1 VNTRRDEDPELLA
14 RIAWSLCAE
23 PGDPAAVAVV
33 AALGAVEAWRWL
45 LDVREL
51 TPTAAARSLRSR
63 VRERDGSAPGDAS
76 TGCRRE
82 DGDADEPGRAGLDD
96 RGRALRSIARAL
108 GRWLPRVDE
117 DPRATL
123 GAARRIGAVPLI
135 PGRPGWPDR
144 LADLGPTAPLCLW
157 VRGDPRLDVL
167 VDRSVAL
174 VGARAASEYGELVAG
189 DLAGGLAGTGVC
201 VLSGGAYGIDA
212 AAHRGVVAVR
222 TGAPTVALLAGG
234 PDRLSPAGN
243 ADLLRRVIDQGGA
256 VVAESPPGRPPSRS
270 QFLLRNRLIAALTCA
285 TVVVEAGWRSGALST
300 AHHAGELLRPVGA
313 VPGPVTSP
321 ASAGCHRLLRSGAAV
336 CVTEVA
342 DVLELLGPATTTAS
356 ADDAPHGVDGTRV
369 GGAGDAPGRA
379 DRVPGGGVAET
390 LGVPAPAW
398 SRAGGETAPHSRR
411 ARVLDAL
418 GRHPAGVPTVAA
430 RAGLAVAEVEAELG
444 LLELGGLARRTREG
458 RWSRERVG

>member
-1 VNTRRDEDPELLA
+1 MTARSDEDPELLA
-14 RIAWSLCAE
+14 RVAWSLCAE
-23 PGDPAAVAVV
+23 PGDPAAVAIV
-33 AALGAVEAWRWL
+33 AALGAVGAWRWL
-45 LDVREL
+45 LDARAL

-63 VRERDGSAPGDAS
+63 VRERDGSAPGDTS
-76 TGCRRE
+76 VGFRRE
-82 DGDADEPGRAGLDD
+82 DGDADEPERAALDD
-96 RGRALRSIARAL
+96 HGRALRSIARAL
-108 GRWLPRVDE
+108 GRWLPRVDA
-117 DPRATL
+117 DPRAVM

-135 PGRPGWPDR
+135 PDRPGWPDR
-144 LADLGPTAPLCLW
+144 LGDLGPTAPLCLW

-212 AAHRGVVAVR
+212 AAHRAVVAAR
-222 TGAPTVALLAGG
+222 AGAPTVALLAGG

-243 ADLLRRVIDQGGA
+243 TDLLRRVIDQGGA

-270 QFLLRNRLIAALTCA
+270 RFLLRNRLIAALTGA

-342 DVLELLGPATTTAS
+342 DLLELLGPATTAS
-356 ADDAPHGVDGTRV
+356 ADHAPHGLDGKPV
-369 GGAGDAPGRA
+369 GSAGDAPGRA
-379 DRVPGGGVAET
+379 DHVPGGGAGAT
-390 LGVPAPAW
+390 LGVPASAW
-398 SRAGGETAPHSRR
+398 SRAAGETAPHSRR

-418 GRHPAGVPTVAA
+418 GRHPAGVPSVAA